1 MNGDLLNNNNLVT
14 ETKKNTKFKISDP
27 KCSNDL
33 YGLPYKLEKN
43 KKLDLNFTR
52 FFILIYHQFKDP
64 FKIVIL
70 KKGLKVFIFQQIMMK
85 IFCYLQICMGL
96 QIIVIF

>member
-43 KKLDLNFTR
+43 KKLDLNSLQGSYV
-52 FFILIYHQFKDP
+52 LIYHP
-64 FKIVIL
+64 I
-70 KKGLKVFIFQQIMMK
+70 
-85 IFCYLQICMGL
+85 
-96 QIIVIF
+96 

>member
-33 YGLPYKLEKN
+33 YGLKDKLEKN
-43 KKLDLNFTR
+43 KKLDLKSFQGSLFLSITNLR
-52 FFILIYHQFKDP
+52 ILLKLQF
-64 FKIVIL
+64 
-70 KKGLKVFIFQQIMMK
+70 
-85 IFCYLQICMGL
+85 
-96 QIIVIF
+96 